1 MARIAYLAS
10 SAREMTLADAT
21 QHPTG
26 LARRSCVSGARAHGT
41 ADGISSPTSQVRIE
55 LLAAGLH
62 EVDNEAAP

>member
-1 MARIAYLAS
+1 MRV
-10 SAREMTLADAT
+10 R
-21 QHPTG
+21 G
-26 LARRSCVSGARAHGT
+26 KRHGT